1 MTSTLPRVDDRA
13 DAELISAVRGG
24 DLEAY
29 GELFA
34 RHSDAAT
41 RLARQLMS
49 SSDADDLVSEAFA
62 KVLIVLQRGGG
73 PDMAFRA
80 YLLTSVR
87 RLHVDKIRAGSRLH
101 TTDDLEP
108 FDPGIPFQDTAV
120 AGFENEAAA
129 KAFASLPERWQLVLW
144 HLEVEGQKPADI
156 APLLGMSAN
165 SVSAL
170 AYRAREGLRQAFLN
184 QHAQELDDDTCQ
196 WTHQHLGAYIR
207 NGISRRDASKV
218 EEHLDE
224 CRKCMAVYLE
234 LSEVNSNLAG
244 ILGPLLLGTAATAYL
259 ATAGGLVAKG
269 GLLVLVGR
277 ARDAVLGNLPAAAV
291 AGVAATAVIAGTT
304 VAVIASHGER
314 AVSSADKP
322 VGVVSSPS
330 RTDHSKR
337 PHQDRPVVIAPRRS
351 PSDPALLPS
360 DPPTVSDS
368 PTESPSQTTEPSES
382 TGPSESPTRSES
394 PTESPTQSE
403 STSESPTESP
413 SESDSGSPTE
423 SPTQSDSTSES
434 PTESPT
440 DPTSSPTE
448 EPLSRD
454 IGITASAELRDRRS
468 YVLTSTIAG
477 LAPGNSLAL
486 DMHVGGNLY
495 FHAVPWDG
503 CAIDNTDNQHLS
515 CTVTQGADTVAPIV
529 LRVSS
534 VIPSETTTIS
544 YEISPLGDTLNE
556 DLTNDTASVDIGPV
570 FNKQGAHKSGITAR
584 GPVKTV
590 GTSWGGLRPGASRT
604 DWV

>member
-1 MTSTLPRVDDRA
+1 MSSTLPRVDDRA

-41 RLARQLMS
+41 RLGRQLMS

-108 FDPGIPFQDTAV
+108 FDPGVPFQDTAV

-304 VAVIASHGER
+304 VAVIASHGEKQ
-314 AVSSADKP
+314 VSSADKP
-322 VGVVSSPS
+322 AGVVSSPGT
-330 RTDHSKR
+330 TDHSKR
-337 PHQDRPVVIAPRRS
+337 PRKDRPVVIAPRRS
-351 PSDPALLPS
+351 PSDPALPS
-360 DPPTVSDS
+360 DIPTVSDS
-368 PTESPSQTTEPSES
+368 PSESPSQTTEPSDT

-403 STSESPTESP
+403 STSESPTESASS
-413 SESDSGSPTE
+413 SESSSPTE
-423 SPTQSDSTSES
+423 STSPSESTSES
-434 PTESPT
+434 ATESPT
-440 DPTSSPTE
+440 DPTSSATQ
-448 EPLSRD
+448 EPLSKD
-454 IGITASAELRDRRS
+454 IGITASAQLRDNRS

-477 LAPGNSLAL
+477 LAPGDSLAL
-486 DMHVGGNLY
+486 DMRVGGNLY

-515 CTVTQGADTVAPIV
+515 CTVTQDADTVAPIV
-529 LRVSS
+529 LRISS
-534 VIPSETTTIS
+534 VIPSETTTVS
-544 YEISPLGDTLNE
+544 YAISPLGDTLNE
-556 DLTNDTASVDIGPV
+556 DTTNDTASVDLNPV
-570 FNKQGAHKSGITAR
+570 FNKRGFDKRATAR
-584 GPVKTV
+584 GSARTV
-590 GTSWGGLRPGASRT
+590 GTAWSGPRPGASRT
-604 DWV
+604 DWI

>member
-1 MTSTLPRVDDRA
+1 MSSTLPRVDDRA

-29 GELFA
+29 GDLFA
-34 RHSDAAT
+34 RHSAAAT

-49 SSDADDLVSEAFA
+49 PSDADDLVSEAFA
-62 KVLIVLQRGGG
+62 KVLLVLQRGGG

-184 QHAQELDDDTCQ
+184 QHAQELEDDTCQ

-207 NGISRRDASKV
+207 NGISRRDAGKV

-259 ATAGGLVAKG
+259 ATAGGLAAKG

-304 VAVIASHGER
+304 VAVIASHGDKQL
-314 AVSSADKP
+314 SSADRP
-322 VGVVSSPS
+322 IGVATS
-330 RTDHSKR
+330 RSTSDHTKG
-337 PHQDRPVVIAPRRS
+337 PKKDRPVVIAPRRT
-351 PSDPALLPS
+351 PSSPALLPS
-360 DPPTVSDS
+360 DTPSVTPS
-368 PTESPSQTTEPSES
+368 ESPSES
-382 TGPSESPTRSES
+382 TEPSDSIGPSESPSESSSQSPSESPSESASES
-394 PTESPTQSE
+394 PTESPTASDSESPTESPSE

-413 SESDSGSPTE
+413 S
-423 SPTQSDSTSES
+423 
-434 PTESPT
+434 

-448 EPLSRD
+448 EPLSKD
-454 IGITASAELRDRRS
+454 IGITAKAELRDRRS
-468 YVLTSTIAG
+468 YVLTSTIVG

-486 DMHVGGNLY
+486 DMHVGGNLR
-495 FHAVPWDG
+495 FHAVPWAG
-503 CAIDNTDNQHLS
+503 CAIDQGDQQHLA
-515 CTVTQGADTVAPIV
+515 CTVTQDADTVAPIV

-534 VIPSETTTIS
+534 VIPDETTTIT
-544 YEISPLGDTLNE
+544 YAISPLGETLNE
-556 DLTNDTASVDIGPV
+556 DTTNDTASVDLAPV
-570 FNKQGAHKSGITAR
+570 FDKAGITGGGSVKGVSSSWR
-584 GPVKTV
+584 GP
-590 GTSWGGLRPGASRT
+590 RPGASRT
-604 DWV
+604 DWI